1 MTCQQESDALA
12 EPTTFSLIPRRA
24 SRITSSDGGLPHNDK
39 VPSHLRDI
47 KSGKKPSIAAVVSHT
62 TWTAETPEPDF
73 HRLQAVDGT
82 TQEAEAI
89 GLLVQLQ
96 EILADPDEMNWV
108 ILD

>member
-1 MTCQQESDALA
+1 MICQQESDALA

-24 SRITSSDGGLPHNDK
+24 SRITASDGGLPHNDK

-73 HRLQAVDGT
+73 HRLQAVARG
-82 TQEAEAI
+82 
-89 GLLVQLQ
+89 G
-96 EILADPDEMNWV
+96 EIKQT
-108 ILD
+108 

>member
-1 MTCQQESDALA
+1 
-12 EPTTFSLIPRRA
+12 
-24 SRITSSDGGLPHNDK
+24 
-39 VPSHLRDI
+39 
-47 KSGKKPSIAAVVSHT
+47 
-62 TWTAETPEPDF
+62 
-73 HRLQAVDGT
+73 VDGT